1 MAHAHQNTSKGR
13 GFATAIHMR
22 YAMVLPAVL
31 PVHIVS
37 GSNEQ
42 GRSEVWRRE
51 VPARVAGPDHWLANA
66 PWPTDTPCLADAP
79 WPTGTPWLADA
90 PYLQPSRG
98 GKADIDVQRLDQAAI
113 SCFRSLTMSG
123 TASV

>member
-31 PVHIVS
+31 PAHIVL
-37 GSNEQ
+37 GPNEQ

-51 VPARVAGPDHWLANA
+51 VPARVAGPDH
-66 PWPTDTPCLADAP
+66 
-79 WPTGTPWLADA
+79 WLADA